1 MGILSGAL
9 TARRY
14 RIAGDIPDDF
24 RDGYSEA
31 LRTYAF
37 RDKASPTAGEELL
50 GWVEIH
56 NLLDTGFE
64 DLNRWLYNNYALFS
78 LRLDKRVVP
87 AKLFRAHLDKK
98 VEAWCQEHGR
108 ARCPAAVRGELKELL
123 EFEMLQRTL
132 PRVSV
137 YEVCWNITEGWLLFH
152 NLSDR
157 ANERFVKIFYE
168 TFGLQPQPEVPL
180 DLLASDPAL
189 SDELLCTGGLDYRPE
204 VSDER

>member
-14 RIAGDIPDDF
+14 RVAGQVPSGF
-24 RDGYSEA
+24 RESFAES
-31 LRTYAF
+31 LRSYAF
-37 RDKASPTAGEELL
+37 REKSGINAGEEVA

-56 NLLDTGFE
+56 NLLDTSFE
-64 DLNRWLYNNYALFS
+64 DLNRWLYDRYAIFS
-78 LRLDKRVVP
+78 LRVDKKVVP
-87 AKLFRAHLDKK
+87 AKLFKAHLDKR
-98 VEAWCQEHGR
+98 VEAWCQEQQR
-108 ARCPAAVRGELKELL
+108 QRCPAAVRGELKELL